1 MGSSSVKAHKIPV
14 TAIPCYAYTRR
25 SPQEEQE
32 VVEAQPEENGLPTVD
47 AQLVKSEIE
56 TIDSTGLKDYLR
68 KRFEFSEVTCKR
80 YQGHEAYQDAIQRRK
95 DARKRNRE
103 KKKEQ
108 REHNSRDEV
117 SKVMKISNYK
127 LWTFH

>member
-1 MGSSSVKAHKIPV
+1 M
-14 TAIPCYAYTRR
+14 TAIPCYAYTKRA
-25 SPQEEQE
+25 PQEEQE
-32 VVEAQPEENGLPTVD
+32 EAAETQPEENGLPTVD

-56 TIDSTGLKDYLR
+56 TIDSAGLKDYLR

-108 REHNSRDEV
+108 RENSSRDEV
-117 SKVMKISNYK
+117 KVI
-127 LWTFH
+127 